1 MADGLP
7 PNADAGADEPPEQ
20 PPNPTEP
27 PQLDAIRVKGPGA
40 RGLNK
45 PAILTAA
52 GGGVAVVLLLA
63 SGAFSSNPSTKPAT
77 TKPMMSDPARPEMA
91 QGAIKALPADYAQ
104 AAALEAAEQKDQTP
118 TPFDQ
123 AGPPQLGP
131 PLPGDIAAF
140 AQAQQPPGDMSAY
153 SNEQSTPAAYAPPE
167 APDPAIAEAAAADR
181 AGLFFALREEPRKT
195 DAASA
200 QPIAHQTPRRSHLT
214 SLVPQNDDHPASA
227 ADNDRVLFP
236 GTVIPA
242 SLATDL
248 NSESPGPVI
257 AQVTQ
262 TIYDSATGRIALIP
276 QGARLMGEYRSSSR
290 YGQSRVAIIWWR
302 LIMPNGDEVVL
313 DEVGADPSGAAGV
326 KGEVDNHWA
335 DVFGA
340 ASLGTLINIGVAT
353 TEEPQLTYG
362 GIGAISRDPVDAAI
376 ADGVQ
381 RSASGVT
388 NRVVDRGLAIPP
400 TIRVGAGTRVVVIV
414 TRRVAGLGTWAPT

>member
-7 PNADAGADEPPEQ
+7 PNPDAGADEPRPQE
-20 PPNPTEP
+20 PANPTEP
-27 PQLDAIRVKGPGA
+27 PQLHAIRVKGPGA

-45 PAILTAA
+45 PAIFTAA

-104 AAALEAAEQKDQTP
+104 AAALEAQQRDQMP
-118 TPFDQ
+118 SSFDQ

-131 PLPGDIAAF
+131 PLPGDVAAF
-140 AQAQQPPGDMSAY
+140 ALAQPMPGNMSAY
-153 SNEQSTPAAYAPPE
+153 GNDWNTPAAYVSPE
-167 APDPAIAEAAAADR
+167 ARDPAIAEAAAADR
-181 AGLFFALREEPRKT
+181 SGIFFALREEPRKADT
-195 DAASA
+195 ASR
-200 QPIAHQTPRRSHLT
+200 QQIAYQTAPRSPLT
-214 SLVPQNDDHPASA
+214 GASPQDDDQPASSA
-227 ADNDRVLFP
+227 GNDRVLFP

-242 SLATDL
+242 SLVTEL

-290 YGQSRVAIIWWR
+290 YGQSRVAIIWSR
-302 LIMPNGDEVVL
+302 LIMPDGDEVVL

-326 KGEVDNHWA
+326 RGEVDNHWS

-340 ASLGTLINIGVAT
+340 AALGTLINVGVAT
-353 TEEPQLTYG
+353 TEEPQLTYN

-400 TIRVGAGTRVVVIV
+400 TIRVGAGTRVTVIV
-414 TRRVAGLGTWAPT
+414 TRRVVGLGT

>member
-7 PNADAGADEPPEQ
+7 PNPDARADEPPPQE
-20 PPNPTEP
+20 PANPTEP

-52 GGGVAVVLLLA
+52 GSGVAVVLLLA
-63 SGAFSSNPSTKPAT
+63 SGAFSGNPSTKPTT

-104 AAALEAAEQKDQTP
+104 AAAREAVQQANQTP
-118 TPFDQ
+118 APFDQ

-140 AQAQQPPGDMSAY
+140 AQAQQAPGDISAHG
-153 SNEQSTPAAYAPPE
+153 NEWNTPTAYAPPE
-167 APDPAIAEAAAADR
+167 APDPKIAEAAAADR
-181 AGLFFALREEPRKT
+181 AGIFFALREEPRKSDT
-195 DAASA
+195 ASLTPVAYQNSQRSLLAAVQAQNSDQSA
-200 QPIAHQTPRRSHLT
+200 SPARS
-214 SLVPQNDDHPASA
+214 
-227 ADNDRVLFP
+227 DRVLFP

-242 SLATDL
+242 SLVTDL

-257 AQVTQ
+257 AQVTH

-290 YGQSRVAIIWWR
+290 YGQSRVTIIWSR
-302 LIMPNGDEVVL
+302 LIMPDGDEVVL
-313 DEVGADPSGAAGV
+313 DEMASDPSGAAGV
-326 KGEVDNHWA
+326 RGEVDNHWG

-340 ASLGTLINIGVAT
+340 ATLGTLINVGVAT

-381 RSASGVT
+381 RSANGVT

-400 TIRVGAGTRVVVIV
+400 TISVGAGTRITVIV
-414 TRRVAGLGTWAPT
+414 TRRVVGLGP

>member
-7 PNADAGADEPPEQ
+7 PKPDAGADEPPPK
-20 PPNPTEP
+20 PPSTPTEP

-104 AAALEAAEQKDQTP
+104 AAALEAQQADQTP
-118 TPFDQ
+118 GPFDQ

-131 PLPGDIAAF
+131 PLPGDVAAF
-140 AQAQQPPGDMSAY
+140 AQAQPGPGDMPAYGNDWSA
-153 SNEQSTPAAYAPPE
+153 PAAYAPPE

-181 AGLFFALREEPRKT
+181 AGIFFALREEPREVDT
-195 DAASA
+195 GSA
-200 QPIAHQTPRRSHLT
+200 QPVAYQTLQRSPLT
-214 SLVPQNDDHPASA
+214 AVAPQNDDQPASGSH
-227 ADNDRVLFP
+227 NDRVLFP

-242 SLATDL
+242 SLVTDL

-262 TIYDSATGRIALIP
+262 TIYDSATGHIALIP

-290 YGQSRVAIIWWR
+290 YGQSRVAIVWSR
-302 LIMPNGDEVVL
+302 LIMPNGDEVAL

-326 KGEVDNHWA
+326 RGEVDDHWW

-340 ASLGTLINIGVAT
+340 AALGTLINVGVAT

-362 GIGAISRDPVDAAI
+362 GVGAISRDPVDAAI

-400 TIRVGAGTRVVVIV
+400 TIRVGAGTRITVIV
-414 TRRVAGLGTWAPT
+414 TRRAEF

>member
-1 MADGLP
+1 MADRLP
-7 PNADAGADEPPEQ
+7 PRSDADADDPPLQEPAS
-20 PPNPTEP
+20 PTEP

-91 QGAIKALPADYAQ
+91 QGAIKALPSDYAQ
-104 AAALEAAEQKDQTP
+104 AAALEAAQQADHTP
-118 TPFDQ
+118 APFDQ

-131 PLPGDIAAF
+131 PLPGDVAAF
-140 AQAQQPPGDMSAY
+140 AQAQPMPGDMSAY
-153 SNEQSTPAAYAPPE
+153 SNEWSKPAAYAPPP

-181 AGLFFALREEPRKT
+181 AGIFFALREEPRRAHT
-195 DAASA
+195 GSA
-200 QPIAHQTPRRSHLT
+200 QQIAYQAPQRSPLT
-214 SLVPQNDDHPASA
+214 TAVAQDLDQPASA
-227 ADNDRVLFP
+227 ALNERVLFP

-242 SLATDL
+242 SLVTDL

-262 TIYDSATGRIALIP
+262 TIHDSATGRIALIP

-290 YGQSRVAIIWWR
+290 YGQSRVGIIWSR
-302 LIMPNGDEVVL
+302 LIMPNGDEVML

-326 KGEVDNHWA
+326 KGEVDDHWW

-340 ASLGTLINIGVAT
+340 AALGTLINIGVAT

-400 TIRVGAGTRVVVIV
+400 TIRVGAGTRITVIV
-414 TRRVAGLGTWAPT
+414 TRRVVELRP

>member
-7 PNADAGADEPPEQ
+7 PNPDAGADEPPPQE
-20 PPNPTEP
+20 PANLTEP
-27 PQLDAIRVKGPGA
+27 PALDAIRVKGPGA

-63 SGAFSSNPSTKPAT
+63 SGAFSSNSSTKPAT

-104 AAALEAAEQKDQTP
+104 AAALEQQHEDQTP
-118 TPFDQ
+118 IAFDQ

-140 AQAQQPPGDMSAY
+140 AQPQQTPGDIPAY
-153 SNEQSTPAAYAPPE
+153 GNDWSTPAVYAPPD
-167 APDPAIAEAAAADR
+167 APDPKIAEAAAADR
-181 AGLFFALREEPRKT
+181 SGIFFALREEPRKADT
-195 DAASA
+195 AST
-200 QPIAHQTPRRSHLT
+200 QPIAYQTPERSPLT
-214 SLVPQNDDHPASA
+214 AVVPQNDDQTASA
-227 ADNDRVLFP
+227 AHNDRVLFS

-242 SLATDL
+242 SLVTDL

-290 YGQSRVAIIWWR
+290 YGQSRVAIIWSR
-302 LIMPNGDEVVL
+302 LIMPDGDEVTL
-313 DEVGADPSGAAGV
+313 HEVGADPSGAAGV
-326 KGEVDNHWA
+326 RGEVDNHWS

-340 ASLGTLINIGVAT
+340 AALGTLINVGVAT
-353 TEEPQLTYG
+353 TEEPQLTYS
-362 GIGAISRDPVDAAI
+362 GIGTISRDPVDSAI

-381 RSASGVT
+381 RTASGVT
-388 NRVVDRGLAIPP
+388 NRVVDRGLAMPP
-400 TIRVGAGTRVVVIV
+400 TIRVGAGTRITVIV
-414 TRRVAGLGTWAPT
+414 TRRLSGLGL

>member
-7 PNADAGADEPPEQ
+7 PNPDAGADEPPQQE
-20 PPNPTEP
+20 PANPTEP

-63 SGAFSSNPSTKPAT
+63 SGAFSTNPSTKPAT

-104 AAALEAAEQKDQTP
+104 AAALEAQQSDQMP
-118 TPFDQ
+118 EPFDQ
-123 AGPPQLGP
+123 AGSPQLGP

-140 AQAQQPPGDMSAY
+140 AQPQQPPGDMSGY
-153 SNEQSTPAAYAPPE
+153 GNDWNTPAAYAPPE
-167 APDPAIAEAAAADR
+167 APDPAIAETAAADR
-181 AGLFFALREEPRKT
+181 AGIFFALREEPRKADT
-195 DAASA
+195 AST
-200 QPIAHQTPRRSHLT
+200 QPIAYQTPERSPLT
-214 SLVPQNDDHPASA
+214 AVVPQNDDQTASA
-227 ADNDRVLFP
+227 AHNDRVLFP

-242 SLATDL
+242 SLVTEL

-290 YGQSRVAIIWWR
+290 YGQSRVAIIWSR
-302 LIMPNGDEVVL
+302 LIMPDGDEVAL
-313 DEVGADPSGAAGV
+313 DEAGADPSGAAGV
-326 KGEVDNHWA
+326 KGDVDDHWW

-340 ASLGTLINIGVAT
+340 AALGTLINIGVAT

-400 TIRVGAGTRVVVIV
+400 TIRLAAGTRVVVIV
-414 TRRVAGLGTWAPT
+414 TRRVVGLGP

>member
-1 MADGLP
+1 MADSLP
-7 PNADAGADEPPEQ
+7 PNPDAGADDPPPQEPA
-20 PPNPTEP
+20 NPTEP
-27 PQLDAIRVKGPGA
+27 PQLDTIRVKGPGA

-52 GGGVAVVLLLA
+52 GGGIAVVLLLA
-63 SGAFSSNPSTKPAT
+63 SGAFSSNPSTKPTT

-104 AAALEAAEQKDQTP
+104 AAALEAAEQRDQSP
-118 TPFDQ
+118 VSFDP

-131 PLPGDIAAF
+131 PLPGDVAAF
-140 AQAQQPPGDMSAY
+140 AQAPQAPGDMSAY
-153 SNEQSTPAAYAPPE
+153 SNEWSTPAAYAPPP
-167 APDPAIAEAAAADR
+167 APDPSVAEAAAADR
-181 AGLFFALREEPRKT
+181 SGIFFTLREEPRKADT
-195 DAASA
+195 GSA
-200 QPIAHQTPRRSHLT
+200 QPIDYQIPQRSPLT
-214 SLVPQNDDHPASA
+214 AVAPQNDDQPASTVR
-227 ADNDRVLFP
+227 DDRVLFP

-242 SLATDL
+242 SLVTDL

-262 TIYDSATGRIALIP
+262 TIYDSATGRIAIIP

-290 YGQSRVAIIWWR
+290 YGQSRVAIIWSR
-302 LIMPNGDEVVL
+302 LIMPDGDEVML

-326 KGEVDNHWA
+326 RGEVDDHWG

-340 ASLGTLINIGVAT
+340 AALGTLINIGVAT

-388 NRVVDRGLAIPP
+388 NRVVDRGLAIRP
-400 TIRVGAGTRVVVIV
+400 TIRVGAGTRISIIA
-414 TRRVAGLGTWAPT
+414 TRRTTF

>member
-7 PNADAGADEPPEQ
+7 PNPDAGADEPPPQE
-20 PPNPTEP
+20 PTNPTEP

-52 GGGVAVVLLLA
+52 GGAVAVVLLLA
-63 SGAFSSNPSTKPAT
+63 SGAFSSNPSTKPVTA
-77 TKPMMSDPARPEMA
+77 KPMMSDPARPEMA
-91 QGAIKALPADYAQ
+91 QGAIKSLPADYAQ
-104 AAALEAAEQKDQTP
+104 AAALEAQQSNQMPA
-118 TPFDQ
+118 PFDQ

-140 AQAQQPPGDMSAY
+140 AQAQPAPGDMAAY
-153 SNEQSTPAAYAPPE
+153 GNDWSTPAAYAPPE

-181 AGLFFALREEPRKT
+181 SGIFFALREEPRKADT
-195 DAASA
+195 AST
-200 QPIAHQTPRRSHLT
+200 QPIAYQTSQRSPLNT
-214 SLVPQNDDHPASA
+214 VAPENDDQPASA
-227 ADNDRVLFP
+227 ADSARVLFP

-242 SLATDL
+242 SLITDL

-290 YGQSRVAIIWWR
+290 YGQSRVAIIWSR
-302 LIMPNGDEVVL
+302 LIMPDGDEVML

-326 KGEVDNHWA
+326 RGEVDDHWW

-340 ASLGTLINIGVAT
+340 ATLGTLINVGAAT
-353 TEEPQLTYG
+353 TEEPQITYG
-362 GIGAISRDPVDAAI
+362 GIGAITRDPVDAAI

-388 NRVVDRGLAIPP
+388 NRVVDRGLAVPP
-400 TIRVGAGTRVVVIV
+400 TIRLGAGTRIAVNV
-414 TRRVAGLGTWAPT
+414 TRRRMF

>member
-7 PNADAGADEPPEQ
+7 PNPDAGADEPPPQ
-20 PPNPTEP
+20 APADPTEP

-104 AAALEAAEQKDQTP
+104 AAALEAQ
-118 TPFDQ
+118 Q
-123 AGPPQLGP
+123 ADRAPASFHQDGPLQLGP
-131 PLPGDIAAF
+131 PLPGDVAAF
-140 AQAQQPPGDMSAY
+140 AQASQQTGNMSTY
-153 SNEQSTPAAYAPPE
+153 SNDWSAPAAYAPPA

-181 AGLFFALREEPRKT
+181 SGIFFALREEPRK
-195 DAASA
+195 AATAST
-200 QPIAHQTPRRSHLT
+200 QPIAYQTPQTAPLT
-214 SLVPQNDDHPASA
+214 AFAPQGNDQPAGSA
-227 ADNDRVLFP
+227 RNDRVLFP

-242 SLATDL
+242 SLVTDL

-290 YGQSRVAIIWWR
+290 YGQSRVAIIWSR
-302 LIMPNGDEVVL
+302 LIMPDGDEVTL

-326 KGEVDNHWA
+326 RGEVDNHWG

-340 ASLGTLINIGVAT
+340 AALGTLINIGVAT

-376 ADGVQ
+376 ADGIQ

-400 TIRVGAGTRVVVIV
+400 TIRVAAGTRIMVTV
-414 TRRVAGLGTWAPT
+414 TRRTTVPEA

>member
-7 PNADAGADEPPEQ
+7 PNPDADADEPPPQQ
-20 PPNPTEP
+20 PASPTEP
-27 PQLDAIRVKGPGA
+27 APLDAIRVKGPGA

-63 SGAFSSNPSTKPAT
+63 SGAFSSNSSTKPAT

-104 AAALEAAEQKDQTP
+104 AAALEKQQADQMP
-118 TPFDQ
+118 ASFDQ

-140 AQAQQPPGDMSAY
+140 AQAQSAPGDMPGY
-153 SNEQSTPAAYAPPE
+153 GNDWSTPAAYAPPE

-181 AGLFFALREEPRKT
+181 AGIFFALREEPRRADT
-195 DAASA
+195 AST
-200 QPIAHQTPRRSHLT
+200 QPIAYQTPQRSPLT
-214 SLVPQNDDHPASA
+214 AAAPQNDDLPASA
-227 ADNDRVLFP
+227 AHNDNVLFP

-242 SLATDL
+242 SLVTDL

-290 YGQSRVAIIWWR
+290 YGQSRVAIIWSR

-313 DEVGADPSGAAGV
+313 DEVAADPSGAAGV
-326 KGEVDNHWA
+326 KGEVDNHWS

-340 ASLGTLINIGVAT
+340 AALGTLINIGVAT
-353 TEEPQLTYG
+353 TEEPQLTYS
-362 GIGAISRDPVDAAI
+362 GIGATSRDPVDAAI

-388 NRVVDRGLAIPP
+388 NRIVDRGLAIPP
-400 TIRVGAGTRVVVIV
+400 TKRVGSGTRIAAIV
-414 TRRVAGLGTWAPT
+414 TRRVVGLGP

>member
-1 MADGLP
+1 MADSLP
-7 PNADAGADEPPEQ
+7 PNPDAGADEPPPQE
-20 PPNPTEP
+20 PVNPTEP

-40 RGLNK
+40 RALNK

-91 QGAIKALPADYAQ
+91 QGAIKALPSDYAQ
-104 AAALEAAEQKDQTP
+104 AAALEAAEQRDQAGAS
-118 TPFDQ
+118 FDQ

-131 PLPGDIAAF
+131 PLPGDVAAF
-140 AQAQQPPGDMSAY
+140 AQAPEPPGDMPAY
-153 SNEQSTPAAYAPPE
+153 SNEWSTPAAYAPPE
-167 APDPAIAEAAAADR
+167 APDPAVVEAAAADR
-181 AGLFFALREEPRKT
+181 AGIFFSLREQPRKT
-195 DAASA
+195 DTAPTQQA
-200 QPIAHQTPRRSHLT
+200 AHQTPQRSP
-214 SLVPQNDDHPASA
+214 VMAMAPQDHDQAASPAR
-227 ADNDRVLFP
+227 NGRMLFP
-236 GTVIPA
+236 GAVVPA
-242 SLATDL
+242 SLVTDL

-276 QGARLMGEYRSSSR
+276 QGSRMMGEYRSSSR
-290 YGQSRVAIIWWR
+290 YGQNRVAIVWSR

-313 DEVGADPSGAAGV
+313 DEVGTDPSGAAGI
-326 KGEVDNHWA
+326 KGEVDNHWS

-340 ASLGTLINIGVAT
+340 AALGTLINVGVAT
-353 TEEPQLTYG
+353 TEEPQLTYN

-381 RSASGVT
+381 RSASGIT

-400 TIRVGAGTRVVVIV
+400 TIRVSSGTRISIIV
-414 TRRVAGLGTWAPT
+414 TRRMGF

>member
-7 PNADAGADEPPEQ
+7 PNPDAGADEPSPQE
-20 PPNPTEP
+20 PANATEP

-104 AAALEAAEQKDQTP
+104 AAAREAQQADQAP
-118 TPFDQ
+118 ASFDQ
-123 AGPPQLGP
+123 SGPPQLGP
-131 PLPGDIAAF
+131 PLPGDVAAF
-140 AQAQQPPGDMSAY
+140 AQAAQAPGDMSAY
-153 SNEQSTPAAYAPPE
+153 SNDWITPAAYAPPE
-167 APDPAIAEAAAADR
+167 PPDPAIAEAAAADR
-181 AGLFFALREEPRKT
+181 SGIFFALREEPRKT
-195 DAASA
+195 DTASA
-200 QPIAHQTPRRSHLT
+200 QPIAYQTPQRSPHT
-214 SLVPQNDDHPASA
+214 AVAPQGDDQPPSA
-227 ADNDRVLFP
+227 ARNDRVLFP

-242 SLATDL
+242 SLVTDL

-290 YGQSRVAIIWWR
+290 YGQSRVAISWSR
-302 LIMPNGDEVVL
+302 LIMPDGDEVVL
-313 DEVGADPSGAAGV
+313 DEVAADPSGAAGV
-326 KGEVDNHWA
+326 TGEVDDHWG

-340 ASLGTLINIGVAT
+340 AALGTLINIGVAT
-353 TEEPQLTYG
+353 TEQPQLTYG
-362 GIGAISRDPVDAAI
+362 GIGAITRDPVDAAI

-381 RSASGVT
+381 RSVSGVT

-400 TIRVGAGTRVVVIV
+400 TIRVGAGTRITVIA
-414 TRRVAGLGTWAPT
+414 TKRVAF

>member
-7 PNADAGADEPPEQ
+7 PNPDAGADEPPPQQ
-20 PPNPTEP
+20 PSTPTEP

-91 QGAIKALPADYAQ
+91 QGAIKALPSDYAQ
-104 AAALEAAEQKDQTP
+104 AAALEAAEQRDQTLGA
-118 TPFDQ
+118 FDPS
-123 AGPPQLGP
+123 GPPLLGP
-131 PLPGDIAAF
+131 PLPGDVAAF
-140 AQAQQPPGDMSAY
+140 APVQPGPGEIAAY
-153 SNEQSTPAAYAPPE
+153 SNEWSTPAAYAPPE
-167 APDPAIAEAAAADR
+167 VPDPAIAEAAAADR
-181 AGLFFALREEPRKT
+181 AGIFFALREEPRRADT
-195 DAASA
+195 ASN
-200 QPIAHQTPRRSHLT
+200 QPIAYQTPQRSPLNT
-214 SLVPQNDDHPASA
+214 VVPENHDQPASA
-227 ADNDRVLFP
+227 ADSARVLFP

-242 SLATDL
+242 SLVTDL

-262 TIYDSATGRIALIP
+262 TIYDSATGRIALVP

-290 YGQSRVAIIWWR
+290 YGQSRVAIVWLR
-302 LIMPNGDEVVL
+302 LIMPNGDEVAL

-326 KGEVDNHWA
+326 RGEVDNHWA
-335 DVFGA
+335 EVFGA
-340 ASLGTLINIGVAT
+340 AALGTLINVGVAT

-388 NRVVDRGLAIPP
+388 NRVIDRGLAIPP
-400 TIRVGAGTRVVVIV
+400 TMRVSAGTRISIVV
-414 TRRVAGLGTWAPT
+414 TRRTMF

>member
-7 PNADAGADEPPEQ
+7 PNPDAGADEPPPQQ
-20 PPNPTEP
+20 PNTPTEP
-27 PQLDAIRVKGPGA
+27 PPLEAIRVRGPGA

-63 SGAFSSNPSTKPAT
+63 SGAFSSNPATKPAT

-104 AAALEAAEQKDQTP
+104 AAALEAQQSDQMP
-118 TPFDQ
+118 ASFDQ

-140 AQAQQPPGDMSAY
+140 AQAQPGPAEMPAY
-153 SNEQSTPAAYAPPE
+153 GGDWSTPAAYAPPE

-181 AGLFFALREEPRKT
+181 SGIFFALREEPRKADT
-195 DAASA
+195 VPAQSIAYQMPQRSA
-200 QPIAHQTPRRSHLT
+200 LT
-214 SLVPQNDDHPASA
+214 AVAPQNDDHPASA
-227 ADNDRVLFP
+227 GRNDRVLFP

-242 SLATDL
+242 SLITDL

-262 TIYDSATGRIALIP
+262 TIHDSDTGRIALIP

-290 YGQSRVAIIWWR
+290 YGQSRVAIIWSR
-302 LIMPNGDEVVL
+302 LITPDGDEVAL
-313 DEVGADPSGAAGV
+313 DEVAADPSGAAGV
-326 KGEVDNHWA
+326 KGEVDDHWW

-340 ASLGTLINIGVAT
+340 AALGTLINIGVAT
-353 TEEPQLTYG
+353 TEEPQLTYN
-362 GIGAISRDPVDAAI
+362 GIGAISRNPVDGAI

-400 TIRVGAGTRVVVIV
+400 TIRVGAGTRITVIV
-414 TRRVAGLGTWAPT
+414 TRRVGRP

>member
-7 PNADAGADEPPEQ
+7 PKPDAGADEQ
-20 PPNPTEP
+20 PPQEPASPTEP

-52 GGGVAVVLLLA
+52 GGGVALVLLLA

-104 AAALEAAEQKDQTP
+104 AAALEAQQSNQMPA
-118 TPFDQ
+118 PFEQ

-131 PLPGDIAAF
+131 PLPGDVAAF
-140 AQAQQPPGDMSAY
+140 AQASQQTGDMSAY
-153 SNEQSTPAAYAPPE
+153 SNEWSTPAAYAPPE

-181 AGLFFALREEPRKT
+181 SGIFFALREEPRRADT
-195 DAASA
+195 AST
-200 QPIAHQTPRRSHLT
+200 QPIAYQMPQRSPLT
-214 SLVPQNDDHPASA
+214 AVAHRKNDQPASA
-227 ADNDRVLFP
+227 AHNDGVLFP

-242 SLATDL
+242 SLITDL
-248 NSESPGPVI
+248 NSEAPGPII

-262 TIYDSATGRIALIP
+262 TIFDSATGRIALIP
-276 QGARLMGEYRSSSR
+276 QGTRLMGEYRSSSR
-290 YGQSRVAIIWWR
+290 YGQSRVAIIWSR

-313 DEVGADPSGAAGV
+313 DEVAADPSGAAGV
-326 KGEVDNHWA
+326 RGEVDNHWG

-340 ASLGTLINIGVAT
+340 ATLGTLINIGVAT
-353 TEEPQLTYG
+353 TEKPQLTYG
-362 GIGAISRDPVDAAI
+362 GIGTISRDPVDAAI

-388 NRVVDRGLAIPP
+388 SRVVDRGLAIPP
-400 TIRVGAGTRVVVIV
+400 TIRVGAGTRVMVIV
-414 TRRVAGLGTWAPT
+414 TRRLDGLGQRI

>member
-7 PNADAGADEPPEQ
+7 PNPDAGADEPPPQE
-20 PPNPTEP
+20 PANPTEP

-63 SGAFSSNPSTKPAT
+63 SGALSSNPSTKPAT

-104 AAALEAAEQKDQTP
+104 AAALEAQQMDQTP
-118 TPFDQ
+118 ASFDQ

-140 AQAQQPPGDMSAY
+140 AQAQQAPGDMSAY
-153 SNEQSTPAAYAPPE
+153 GNEWNTPAAYTQPE

-181 AGLFFALREEPRKT
+181 SGIFFSLREEPRKADT
-195 DAASA
+195 ASA
-200 QPIAHQTPRRSHLT
+200 QPIAYQTPQRSPLT
-214 SLVPQNDDHPASA
+214 AVAPHIDDQPSNATHNDG
-227 ADNDRVLFP
+227 VLFP

-242 SLATDL
+242 SLVTDL

-276 QGARLMGEYRSSSR
+276 QGARLMGQYRSSSR
-290 YGQSRVAIIWWR
+290 YGQSRVAIIWSR
-302 LIMPNGDEVVL
+302 LIMPNGDEVAL

-326 KGEVDNHWA
+326 KGEVDNHWG

-340 ASLGTLINIGVAT
+340 AALGTLINVGVAT

-400 TIRVGAGTRVVVIV
+400 TIRVGAGTRITVIV
-414 TRRVAGLGTWAPT
+414 TRRVSGLGL

>member
-7 PNADAGADEPPEQ
+7 PRPDAGADEPP
-20 PPNPTEP
+20 PNPPASPAEP
-27 PQLDAIRVKGPGA
+27 APLDAIRVKGPGA

-63 SGAFSSNPSTKPAT
+63 SGAFSSNPSAKPAT

-91 QGAIKALPADYAQ
+91 QGAIKALPSDYAQ
-104 AAALEAAEQKDQTP
+104 AAALEAAEQRDRTP
-118 TPFDQ
+118 APFDQ

-131 PLPGDIAAF
+131 PLPGDVAAF
-140 AQAQQPPGDMSAY
+140 AQVQPGPGEIAAY
-153 SNEQSTPAAYAPPE
+153 SNEWSTPAAYAPPE

-181 AGLFFALREEPRKT
+181 SGIFFALREEPRRAHT
-195 DAASA
+195 GSA
-200 QPIAHQTPRRSHLT
+200 QQIAYQAPQRSPLT
-214 SLVPQNDDHPASA
+214 TAVAQDLDQPASA
-227 ADNDRVLFP
+227 ALNERVLFP

-242 SLATDL
+242 SLVTDL

-276 QGARLMGEYRSSSR
+276 QGARLMGEYRSSSH
-290 YGQSRVAIIWWR
+290 YGQSRVAIVWSR
-302 LIMPNGDEVVL
+302 LIMPDGDEVAL
-313 DEVGADPSGAAGV
+313 DEVAADPSGAAGV
-326 KGEVDNHWA
+326 KGEVDDHWGEL
-335 DVFGA
+335 FGA
-340 ASLGTLINIGVAT
+340 AALGTLINVGVAT

-362 GIGAISRDPVDAAI
+362 GIGAFSRDPVDAAI

-400 TIRVGAGTRVVVIV
+400 TIRVGAGTRITVIV
-414 TRRVAGLGTWAPT
+414 TRRVAGPGP

>member
-7 PNADAGADEPPEQ
+7 PNPDAGADEPPPQE
-20 PPNPTEP
+20 PASPTEP

-52 GGGVAVVLLLA
+52 GGGVAIVLLLA
-63 SGAFSSNPSTKPAT
+63 SGAFSSNSATKPVT

-104 AAALEAAEQKDQTP
+104 AAALEAQQTEQMSS
-118 TPFDQ
+118 PFDQ
-123 AGPPQLGP
+123 AGQPQLGP

-140 AQAQQPPGDMSAY
+140 AQAHQAPGDVSAY
-153 SNEQSTPAAYAPPE
+153 GNEWSTPAAYAPPP

-181 AGLFFALREEPRKT
+181 SGIFFALREEPRRT
-195 DAASA
+195 DTGSA
-200 QPIAHQTPRRSHLT
+200 QPIAYQTPQRSPL
-214 SLVPQNDDHPASA
+214 SAVAAQNDDQPVSPAR
-227 ADNDRVLFP
+227 NDRVLFP

-242 SLATDL
+242 SLVTDL

-290 YGQSRVAIIWWR
+290 YGQSRVAIIWSR
-302 LIMPNGDEVVL
+302 LIMPDGDEVVL
-313 DEVGADPSGAAGV
+313 DEAGADPSGAAGV
-326 KGEVDNHWA
+326 KGEVDDHWWG
-335 DVFGA
+335 VFGA
-340 ASLGTLINIGVAT
+340 AALGTLINVGVAT

-400 TIRVGAGTRVVVIV
+400 TIRVGAGAKLTVIV
-414 TRRVAGLGTWAPT
+414 TRGVIGLGP